1 MHEQMGEGMSTYQR
15 VKAMLAD
22 GEWHTMDELKEV
34 CSFPERW
41 VEELRKDGLE
51 VAEDEHEGKVALVAA
66 TS

>member
-1 MHEQMGEGMSTYQR
+1 MSTYQR
-15 VKAMLAD
+15 VRAVLAD

-51 VAEDEHEGKVALVAA
+51 VAEDEHEGKIALVAA
-66 TS
+66 AS